1 MSVAA
6 PGHAGSEERNARLA
20 GWGLAA
26 IGFGLAYAGTVKILI
41 DVWRHNPNY
50 SHGFLIPPV
59 TAWLLWRERAA
70 LREATG
76 RGSWL
81 GIVLLFSA
89 VLVQL
94 VGLRGDVAT
103 LQGLSLILALAGVIL
118 QLQGLRFFRRA
129 AFAIAFLVFMIPT
142 LPLFMNTLSF
152 KLKVLAARGAIAVSH
167 VLGVMVQRDG
177 VNLVFP
183 GGVLSVENA
192 CSGLRS
198 LVALMALG
206 ALFGYLAEGSLWK
219 RFALF
224 ALALPI
230 AVLANVLRISALC
243 VYAGLGSVQGAA
255 GLFHEV
261 GGYALFGIAFLLLLL
276 CRRILRC

>member
-6 PGHAGSEERNARLA
+6 PTRTSSGERNARLV

-26 IGFGLAYAGTVKILI
+26 VGFGLAYAGTLKILI

-59 TAWLLWRERAA
+59 AAWLLWRDRAA
-70 LREATG
+70 LREATSP
-76 RGSWL
+76 GSWL
-81 GIVLLFSA
+81 GIVLLLAA
-89 VLVQL
+89 VLVQF

-118 QLQGLRFFRRA
+118 QLQGSRFFRRA
-129 AFAIAFLVFMIPT
+129 AFAIAFLIFMIPT

-167 VLGVMVQRDG
+167 ALGVMVQRDG

-206 ALFGYLAEGSLWK
+206 ALFAYLAQGSIWK
-219 RFALF
+219 RIALF

-243 VYAGLGSVQGAA
+243 IYAGLGSVQGAA

-261 GGYALFGIAFLLLLL
+261 GGFALFGIAFLLLLL